1 MSFIKNISR
10 IGNSNGII
18 IEKSVLEIL
27 DIVESTPLKFTT
39 DGASLTIT
47 PLRRAEEI
55 HEILYKF
62 FVKYGETLR
71 ELAK

>member
-18 IEKSVLEIL
+18 IEKRVLDMLEI
-27 DIVESTPLKFTT
+27 DESTPLKFTT
-39 DGASLTIT
+39 DGVSLTIT
-47 PLRRAEEI
+47 PVKKAGEI
-55 HEILYKF
+55 QEILYNI